1 MFSFKDMVK
10 EISRASG
17 LAEHEVNEK
26 IEDKLLELSGLVSP
40 EGAAYIVGK
49 ELGVNLVKDVPSR
62 RLKIKNVTV
71 GMRSVD
77 VTGRVVRISNRRDFE
92 RDGKTRGVVNVMLG
106 DETGMLRLP
115 LWDSEIDW
123 ISELDV
129 NSGDVISIRNG
140 YIKENGRGEIEIRLG
155 RFGRMAKSDEEMP
168 EISEMKDSFDSLK
181 AKNISELKEGEY
193 CEVRASLVQVF
204 ERAPFYD
211 VCPKCEARLEND
223 GNVRKCKDHGQVEP
237 KRNLVVSGVLDDGTG
252 NIRVVFFREL
262 AEKVIGDA
270 AKDLK
275 NAKDGKL
282 TEIYENIQLGG
293 EFMIKGRVKKNQ
305 FSEKLELV
313 ANDVEEI
320 KPREESESLLVK
332 INELKIKIPK

>member
-49 ELGVNLVKDVPSR
+49 ELGVNLVKDVPNR

-77 VTGRVVRISNRRDFE
+77 VMGRVVRISNRRDFE

-123 ISELDV
+123 ISKLDV

-140 YIKENGRGEIEIRLG
+140 YIKENGRGEIEIHLG

-168 EISEMKDSFDSLK
+168 AISEMEDSFDSLK
-181 AKNISELKEGEY
+181 TKNISELKEEEY

-204 ERAPFYD
+204 ERTPFYD

-223 GNVRKCKDHGQVEP
+223 GNVWKCKEHGQVEP

-262 AEKVIGDA
+262 AEKIVGDA

-275 NAKDGKL
+275 NAKTGKL
-282 TEIYENIQLGG
+282 TEIYENIQLGR

-305 FSEKLELV
+305 FSEKLEIV
-313 ANDVEEI
+313 ANDAEEI
-320 KPREESESLLVK
+320 KPREESESLLAK
-332 INELKIKIPK
+332 IDALKIKIPK